1 MAIIKNNLSV
11 HEVTDDYELHH
22 IWPSIRHGINTINI
36 KCNTSRTLPEDI
48 YHGIKNKNLKLL
60 VGTIDNKYEGFFV
73 IKYESYPDGMNVHT
87 YMAHNNGNDKD
98 FLVNFSDILY
108 DIAKEIGAV
117 RLTYTSNRK
126 GWLKTCKKMKCKPTV
141 QIYEREVVQ

>member
-22 IWPSIRHGINTINI
+22 IWPFIRHGINTINI
-36 KCNTSRTLPEDI
+36 KCKTSRTLPEDI
-48 YHGIKNKNLKLL
+48 YHGIKKKELKLL
-60 VGTIDNKYEGFFV
+60 VGTIDNKYEGFFI
-73 IKYESYPDGMNVHT
+73 IKNELFPDGISVHT
-87 YMAHNNGNDKD
+87 YMAHNNGDD
-98 FLVNFSDILY
+98 IIFLINFSDILY

-126 GWLKTCKKMKCKPTV
+126 GWLKTSKELGYTPTV